1 MSNNQ
6 PTFQDP
12 YNLTDGEIDNLMIH
26 TGTYERDTNEE
37 TKAQW
42 REEYRKVEAQSNK
55 EIQKAG
61 GVQQWYESGEG
72 RLL

>member
-1 MSNNQ
+1 MNNNQ

-12 YNLTDGEIDNLMIH
+12 YNLTDGEIDNLMIY

-55 EIQKAG
+55 EIQRAG